1 MAKQG
6 CALTNQE
13 IQRIITLLSSTDMSI
28 PEIAQRMG
36 CSRSAIASINR
47 KFQVRDYAG
56 LRSKWSL
63 QNESKMAV

>member
-6 CALTNQE
+6 RALTE
-13 IQRIITLLSSTDMSI
+13 EAVDKIVTLLQSTDMTIS
-28 PEIAQRMG
+28 EIAQRMG

-56 LRSKWSL
+56 LRSRWSL
-63 QNESKMAV
+63 QKIS